1 MRTLKLTPEQ
11 TIVPENSHLFA
22 AMGSVQYAAA
32 NLPEQMTSFPLN
44 ELCEKLEKGIHL
56 EAEIKRLPP
65 LFQDEAEYNQFVERH
80 AYYKIKRA
88 DLATASGKCYLGIDA
103 GSTTTKLA
111 LINAHGDLLWSFY
124 EGNVGSPLN
133 TVIKAMAQLQK
144 LMPPDLKITYACST
158 GYGEQLLKEA
168 LDLDEGEVETI
179 AHTTAALFFDHQV
192 DCVLDIGGQDMKCIK
207 IKEGVVDSITLNEAC
222 SSGCGSFLESFANS
236 LGLTA
241 EQFAEAALYAPS
253 PVDLG
258 TRCTVF
264 MNSNVKQAQKEGASL
279 GDISAGLS
287 YSVVKNA
294 LYKVLKCNTPQELG
308 EHIVVQGG
316 TFYNNAVLRCFENIL
331 GASVIRPDI
340 AGIMGAFGA
349 ALIAMDRCHGRQS
362 KMLSMDEIQNLTW
375 ESRLVR
381 CGRCENNCQLTVSIF
396 PGGRRFITG
405 NRCEKGLGETHVE
418 NDTPNLMKYKFR
430 RIFDYE
436 PLADSEAPRGVL
448 GIPRVLN
455 MYENY
460 PFWATFLREL
470 GFAVRLSPQSSKAI
484 YEMGME
490 TIPSESECYPAK
502 LSHGHVEW
510 LIAHGVDRIFYPCVY
525 YERKEDENS
534 QNHFNCPMVMSYP
547 ENLKNNIEALWQGT
561 VKMYSPFVAFT
572 DEITITERLKKVM
585 AENFGIPE
593 AETAAAA
600 SKAWAEQLRAK
611 DDIRREGE
619 RVLEWVKADPDR
631 HGIVLAGRPYH
642 CDPEVNHGIPE
653 MIASYGLAVLTEDSI
668 AHLALQDEDYL
679 TRPLRVTDQWTYHS
693 RLYAAAS
700 YVRRLDNLDL
710 VQLNSFGCGVDA
722 VTTDEVAE
730 ILIKSGKLYTLL
742 KIDEVNNLGAARIR
756 IRSLISAINMRKE
769 NGIVAHPVPTA
780 YHRAEFTKEMK
791 EAGYT
796 LLCPQMSPIHF
807 ELLEPVFRQAGY
819 NIVLLDSD
827 NRSAV
832 DMGLKFVNNDACY
845 PSLITI
851 GQIMDAVLSGKYD
864 TNKLAILMS
873 QTGGG
878 CRASNYV
885 AFIRLALEKAG
896 LSHIPVV
903 SVNLNGMEKNEGFTY
918 TASMMVRAAQAVAY
932 GDALQQMVYRV
943 RPYELEPGSTDAL
956 HDKWRKICIASLT
969 KKGFGFGEY
978 KRNIRQMVKEFDTL
992 PIRDIPRKNR
1002 VGIVG
1007 EILVKYMPLANND
1020 LVKVLEREGAEAVV
1034 PELLGFMEYCFEN
1047 SNFKADY
1054 LGGSK
1059 KTAFISELG
1068 IKAVEWV
1075 RKPAS
1080 EAFAQS
1086 SRFTPPVD
1094 IKTIRKCAEP
1104 YLSAGNQCG
1113 EGWFLAGE
1121 MVELVKSGTPN
1132 IVCVQP
1138 FGCLP
1143 NHIVGKGVMRS
1154 IQRDYPQANMIAVD
1168 YDPGASEV
1176 NQLNRIKLMLTAA
1189 ARGERSVPEI
1199 YFPGSEDGCSGS
1211 CSSCGGSCGEP
1222 VMAGAVHGKYDL

>member
-1 MRTLKLTPEQ
+1 MNEQDYLLGIDVGSTTVKVAIRDQVGEILYSEYRRHFARIQETLAEVLRRASEKLGSVPVLPAITGSGGMALAQAMKIPFVQEVIAVSESLDRRYPQTDVAIELGGEDAKILYLTGGRDQRMNGICAGGTGSFIDQMAALLGTDAEGLNEYARNYKRIYPIAARCGVFAKSDLQPLINEGAAKEDLAVSIFQAVVNQTISGLAQGRPIRGNVAFLGGPLHFMPELQKAFVRTLKLTPEQ

-22 AMGSVQYAAA
+22 AMGSAQYAAA
-32 NLPEQMTSFPLN
+32 NLPEQMTSFPLD

-65 LFQDEAEYNQFVERH
+65 LFQDEAEYNQFEERH

-484 YEMGME
+484 
-490 TIPSESECYPAK
+490 
-502 LSHGHVEW
+502 
-510 LIAHGVDRIFYPCVY
+510 
-525 YERKEDENS
+525 
-534 QNHFNCPMVMSYP
+534 
-547 ENLKNNIEALWQGT
+547 
-561 VKMYSPFVAFT
+561 
-572 DEITITERLKKVM
+572 
-585 AENFGIPE
+585 
-593 AETAAAA
+593 
-600 SKAWAEQLRAK
+600 
-611 DDIRREGE
+611 
-619 RVLEWVKADPDR
+619 
-631 HGIVLAGRPYH
+631 
-642 CDPEVNHGIPE
+642 
-653 MIASYGLAVLTEDSI
+653 
-668 AHLALQDEDYL
+668 
-679 TRPLRVTDQWTYHS
+679 
-693 RLYAAAS
+693 
-700 YVRRLDNLDL
+700 
-710 VQLNSFGCGVDA
+710 
-722 VTTDEVAE
+722 
-730 ILIKSGKLYTLL
+730 
-742 KIDEVNNLGAARIR
+742 
-756 IRSLISAINMRKE
+756 
-769 NGIVAHPVPTA
+769 
-780 YHRAEFTKEMK
+780 
-791 EAGYT
+791 
-796 LLCPQMSPIHF
+796 
-807 ELLEPVFRQAGY
+807 
-819 NIVLLDSD
+819 
-827 NRSAV
+827 
-832 DMGLKFVNNDACY
+832 
-845 PSLITI
+845 
-851 GQIMDAVLSGKYD
+851 
-864 TNKLAILMS
+864 
-873 QTGGG
+873 
-878 CRASNYV
+878 
-885 AFIRLALEKAG
+885 
-896 LSHIPVV
+896 
-903 SVNLNGMEKNEGFTY
+903 
-918 TASMMVRAAQAVAY
+918 
-932 GDALQQMVYRV
+932 
-943 RPYELEPGSTDAL
+943 
-956 HDKWRKICIASLT
+956 
-969 KKGFGFGEY
+969 
-978 KRNIRQMVKEFDTL
+978 
-992 PIRDIPRKNR
+992 
-1002 VGIVG
+1002 
-1007 EILVKYMPLANND
+1007 
-1020 LVKVLEREGAEAVV
+1020 
-1034 PELLGFMEYCFEN
+1034 
-1047 SNFKADY
+1047 
-1054 LGGSK
+1054 
-1059 KTAFISELG
+1059 
-1068 IKAVEWV
+1068 
-1075 RKPAS
+1075 
-1080 EAFAQS
+1080 
-1086 SRFTPPVD
+1086 
-1094 IKTIRKCAEP
+1094 
-1104 YLSAGNQCG
+1104 
-1113 EGWFLAGE
+1113 
-1121 MVELVKSGTPN
+1121 
-1132 IVCVQP
+1132 
-1138 FGCLP
+1138 
-1143 NHIVGKGVMRS
+1143 
-1154 IQRDYPQANMIAVD
+1154 
-1168 YDPGASEV
+1168 
-1176 NQLNRIKLMLTAA
+1176 
-1189 ARGERSVPEI
+1189 
-1199 YFPGSEDGCSGS
+1199 
-1211 CSSCGGSCGEP
+1211 
-1222 VMAGAVHGKYDL
+1222 

>member
-1 MRTLKLTPEQ
+1 MNEQDYLLGIDVGSTTVKVAIMDQVGEILYSEYRRHFARIQETLAEVLRRASEKLGSVPVLPAITGSGGMALAQAMKIPFVQEVIAVSESLDRRYPQTDVAIELGGEDAKILYLTGGRDQRMNGICAGGTGSFIDQMAALLGTDAEGLNEYARNYKRIYPIAARCGVFAKSDLQPLINEGAAKEDLAVSIFQAVVNQTISGLAQGRPIRGNVAFLGGPLHFMPELQKAFVRTLKLTPEQ

-32 NLPEQMTSFPLN
+32 NLPEQMTSFPLD

-133 TVIKAMAQLQK
+133 TVIKAMTQLQK

-168 LDLDEGEVETI
+168 LGLDEGEVETI

-490 TIPSESECYPAK
+490 TIPSESEC
-502 LSHGHVEW
+502 
-510 LIAHGVDRIFYPCVY
+510 
-525 YERKEDENS
+525 
-534 QNHFNCPMVMSYP
+534 
-547 ENLKNNIEALWQGT
+547 
-561 VKMYSPFVAFT
+561 
-572 DEITITERLKKVM
+572 
-585 AENFGIPE
+585 
-593 AETAAAA
+593 
-600 SKAWAEQLRAK
+600 
-611 DDIRREGE
+611 
-619 RVLEWVKADPDR
+619 
-631 HGIVLAGRPYH
+631 
-642 CDPEVNHGIPE
+642 
-653 MIASYGLAVLTEDSI
+653 
-668 AHLALQDEDYL
+668 
-679 TRPLRVTDQWTYHS
+679 
-693 RLYAAAS
+693 
-700 YVRRLDNLDL
+700 
-710 VQLNSFGCGVDA
+710 
-722 VTTDEVAE
+722 
-730 ILIKSGKLYTLL
+730 
-742 KIDEVNNLGAARIR
+742 
-756 IRSLISAINMRKE
+756 
-769 NGIVAHPVPTA
+769 
-780 YHRAEFTKEMK
+780 
-791 EAGYT
+791 
-796 LLCPQMSPIHF
+796 
-807 ELLEPVFRQAGY
+807 
-819 NIVLLDSD
+819 
-827 NRSAV
+827 
-832 DMGLKFVNNDACY
+832 
-845 PSLITI
+845 
-851 GQIMDAVLSGKYD
+851 
-864 TNKLAILMS
+864 
-873 QTGGG
+873 
-878 CRASNYV
+878 
-885 AFIRLALEKAG
+885 
-896 LSHIPVV
+896 
-903 SVNLNGMEKNEGFTY
+903 
-918 TASMMVRAAQAVAY
+918 
-932 GDALQQMVYRV
+932 
-943 RPYELEPGSTDAL
+943 
-956 HDKWRKICIASLT
+956 
-969 KKGFGFGEY
+969 
-978 KRNIRQMVKEFDTL
+978 
-992 PIRDIPRKNR
+992 
-1002 VGIVG
+1002 
-1007 EILVKYMPLANND
+1007 
-1020 LVKVLEREGAEAVV
+1020 
-1034 PELLGFMEYCFEN
+1034 
-1047 SNFKADY
+1047 
-1054 LGGSK
+1054 
-1059 KTAFISELG
+1059 
-1068 IKAVEWV
+1068 
-1075 RKPAS
+1075 
-1080 EAFAQS
+1080 
-1086 SRFTPPVD
+1086 
-1094 IKTIRKCAEP
+1094 
-1104 YLSAGNQCG
+1104 
-1113 EGWFLAGE
+1113 
-1121 MVELVKSGTPN
+1121 
-1132 IVCVQP
+1132 
-1138 FGCLP
+1138 
-1143 NHIVGKGVMRS
+1143 
-1154 IQRDYPQANMIAVD
+1154 
-1168 YDPGASEV
+1168 
-1176 NQLNRIKLMLTAA
+1176 
-1189 ARGERSVPEI
+1189 
-1199 YFPGSEDGCSGS
+1199 
-1211 CSSCGGSCGEP
+1211 
-1222 VMAGAVHGKYDL
+1222 

>member
-1 MRTLKLTPEQ
+1 M
-11 TIVPENSHLFA
+11 
-22 AMGSVQYAAA
+22 
-32 NLPEQMTSFPLN
+32 
-44 ELCEKLEKGIHL
+44 
-56 EAEIKRLPP
+56 
-65 LFQDEAEYNQFVERH
+65 
-80 AYYKIKRA
+80 
-88 DLATASGKCYLGIDA
+88 
-103 GSTTTKLA
+103 
-111 LINAHGDLLWSFY
+111 
-124 EGNVGSPLN
+124 
-133 TVIKAMAQLQK
+133 
-144 LMPPDLKITYACST
+144 
-158 GYGEQLLKEA
+158 
-168 LDLDEGEVETI
+168 
-179 AHTTAALFFDHQV
+179 
-192 DCVLDIGGQDMKCIK
+192 
-207 IKEGVVDSITLNEAC
+207 
-222 SSGCGSFLESFANS
+222 
-236 LGLTA
+236 
-241 EQFAEAALYAPS
+241 
-253 PVDLG
+253 
-258 TRCTVF
+258 
-264 MNSNVKQAQKEGASL
+264 
-279 GDISAGLS
+279 
-287 YSVVKNA
+287 
-294 LYKVLKCNTPQELG
+294 
-308 EHIVVQGG
+308 
-316 TFYNNAVLRCFENIL
+316 
-331 GASVIRPDI
+331 
-340 AGIMGAFGA
+340 
-349 ALIAMDRCHGRQS
+349 
-362 KMLSMDEIQNLTW
+362 
-375 ESRLVR
+375 
-381 CGRCENNCQLTVSIF
+381 
-396 PGGRRFITG
+396 
-405 NRCEKGLGETHVE
+405 
-418 NDTPNLMKYKFR
+418 
-430 RIFDYE
+430 
-436 PLADSEAPRGVL
+436 
-448 GIPRVLN
+448 
-455 MYENY
+455 
-460 PFWATFLREL
+460 
-470 GFAVRLSPQSSKAI
+470 
-484 YEMGME
+484 
-490 TIPSESECYPAK
+490 
-502 LSHGHVEW
+502 
-510 LIAHGVDRIFYPCVY
+510 
-525 YERKEDENS
+525 
-534 QNHFNCPMVMSYP
+534 
-547 ENLKNNIEALWQGT
+547 
-561 VKMYSPFVAFT
+561 
-572 DEITITERLKKVM
+572 
-585 AENFGIPE
+585 
-593 AETAAAA
+593 
-600 SKAWAEQLRAK
+600 
-611 DDIRREGE
+611 
-619 RVLEWVKADPDR
+619 
-631 HGIVLAGRPYH
+631 LAGRPYH

-700 YVRRLDNLDL
+700 YVRRFDNLDL